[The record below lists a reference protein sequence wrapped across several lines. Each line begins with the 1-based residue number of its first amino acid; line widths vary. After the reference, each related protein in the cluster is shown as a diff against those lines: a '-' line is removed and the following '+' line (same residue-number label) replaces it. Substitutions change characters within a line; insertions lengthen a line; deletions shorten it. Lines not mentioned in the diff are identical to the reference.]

1 VGRRSAR
8 LLVVTCAALLA
19 LFGLAV
25 ATGVE
30 GALGGAA
37 AWVGEG
43 GAAAALL
50 SVGLL
55 WADVALPIPSTPLLV
70 ANGAAFGLLPG
81 ALVSLVGGVGAT
93 LLAWRLGRLYEARR
107 SAGAGLER
115 AGLERAGLERTQAE
129 RYLTRWGGW
138 AIVLTRPIPI
148 LAEAVAL
155 LAGTLPL
162 SACRVAL
169 YALIGHILPCFGYA
183 YMGAC
188 LRSAL

>member
-1 VGRRSAR
+1 MGRRSAR

-107 SAGAGLER
+107 SAGVSAGAGLER
-115 AGLERAGLERTQAE
+115 ARLERTQAE

-169 YALIGHILPCFGYA
+169 YALIGHLLPCFGYA
-183 YMGAC
+183 YLGAC